1 MKPYTYTMTDEEK
14 SKMSNYGQSLYDI
27 AQHAVFVPDF
37 STSPN
42 YKRTGISMGKYW
54 TAQFV
59 DGSTQGYPS
68 RAFYGNSKLS
78 AKEYFEGF
86 TKYYTQE
93 RWTSSAGPFDKQ

>member
-1 MKPYTYTMTDEEK
+1 
-14 SKMSNYGQSLYDI
+14 
-27 AQHAVFVPDF
+27 
-37 STSPN
+37 
-42 YKRTGISMGKYW
+42 MGKYW